1 MQRIEFYT
9 INLAKVKG
17 TGEFKCPKCRTMIS
31 PDDKTEN
38 VYTIVEPVVENESQE
53 ANNKMQQLRKPDP
66 PNRFR
71 LAGLTNAEDALQFF

>member
-1 MQRIEFYT
+1 LQRIEFYT

-38 VYTIVEPVVENESQE
+38 VYTIVEPVVENESLKKLIIKCNSCGSQIH
-53 ANNKMQQLRKPDP
+53 LIGFD
-66 PNRFR
+66 
-71 LAGLTNAEDALQFF
+71 LLD